1 MLERLPGLRP
11 ANWDFSSN
19 AQVVLGTT
27 DFASCD
33 DAFGPFVVGCRN
45 GRLDFTLLFEQTV
58 FAIVPSAVFI
68 LGAIVSI
75 FQLWGQKPKVNT
87 TSRYY
92 FKMILSFTLIAIK
105 TLLLLQWIRLRDN
118 VPAGTLSVAAAAVNI
133 ADAVFLALL
142 TNLSHMRSVLSSNL
156 IIVFL
161 FFSILFDL
169 FRCRTIWLIEELA
182 PLAYT
187 FAAGTVAKA
196 LLFGLEARSKRSI
209 MIEDWKQLGAEETAS
224 LVGSIFLWWVNPL
237 LKRGNAS
244 FLEATDLPYLK
255 PEQRSRALLPQMLQ
269 NWQRYKAS
277 RFALALMILRSC
289 KSAVLLTAIP
299 RVALSTF
306 KLLVPLYIKKVINYT
321 TLQDAGA
328 ETDKGTVYVLIGAAV
343 LLFLGQTL
351 VANAYEQG
359 KARMRIMMRTS
370 MISTILH
377 YGTQMEPG
385 EKKGSAALTLITVDV
400 GRVVASFF
408 YMHDFW
414 MAPIDVGLAVWLL
427 AGQVGVGSLGP
438 LVTIIVGAG
447 FSAFVGMYMPAAQK
461 KLAEAVEKRI
471 SDTTTVIGSMKETKM
486 LGLVDSWFRAIQTLM
501 DGQIR
506 QSVAFRRLMSVL
518 NVASEIP
525 RTLAAPV
532 AFGFAILALKPGE
545 RLSVAD
551 AFTSISIM
559 NLVITPITMM
569 AHMFPF
575 IISALPCF
583 TRIQDFLK
591 ICSDYEE
598 RVALLGSSGELPMN
612 DDLLPSLG
620 EPIFS
625 IANGNVTAKS
635 KEEPLIKDATVNILP
650 KTFNVVAGKVG
661 TGKSVLLQALLGQ
674 LNITGN
680 AKVRTSN
687 VAFCAQQP
695 WVFNGT
701 VKENIVCKSPPD
713 EPWYNTVVAACG
725 LDRDFEDFSQGD
737 ATAVGTKG
745 VSLSGGQK
753 QRVSLARGL
762 FSRKPI
768 LFVDDVLSGLDWA
781 TQRQVWDQVFSASGL
796 LRKNGVTVVLA
807 THALHL
813 LDQPD
818 SVILIGDDGPGSL
831 IQGTLNELK
840 QNTSIEQLI
849 ATSHG
854 STDGESTTNASSTS
868 SQKGG
873 TNATPSPQ
881 SDAAERE
888 QIRKSGDITL
898 YSYYLGMIDRKL
910 AVTFALFCVLS
921 SAFPILPTLW
931 LRWWTEANESPEPV
945 NTLYYYSIYFILNV
959 VEIILM
965 MRTFFSALL
974 YLAPTTLRKVHTRL
988 LKAMMRA
995 PLSFFVATPPG
1006 DLVNRFSRDIEQIDL
1021 ELPLNLTF
1029 VLMALSWLIALM
1041 GLILAGSL
1049 YMAVMIIPMLV
1060 FIYLLQKYYL
1070 NTSRQL
1076 RYLDL
1081 QSSAPVNTHMIEMID
1096 GVATVQAYGWE
1107 SQYQAAGMDLL
1118 DETMRPN
1125 YMMRI
1130 IQLWLELVLDLF
1142 VSGVSVL
1149 LIIVCLTIPSST
1161 SAGALA
1167 VALTN
1172 VTNLGSVLSWLI
1184 TSFTSTETS
1193 LGSVERIR
1201 SFEDNTPREAP
1212 PANPRALP
1220 SAWPSKGA
1228 VRFNSVTAS
1237 YPPRGNNPAFRALNS
1252 IDVDIQ
1258 AGQKVA
1264 ICGRTG
1270 SGKSSMLLTL
1280 FRLLDLES
1288 GSISIDGIDITDV
1301 AHNVLRPRLITVPQ
1315 EPMLLPGSLRSNL
1328 VRNTSE
1334 IEEHD
1339 DLDDEKLIN
1348 HLKTVE
1354 LWDVVEPQGGLDGD
1368 TADLKLSQG
1377 QKQLVCMARALASKD
1392 ESSILILDE
1401 AMSTVDKQTEE
1412 LMVKILEDEFAKHT
1426 IISVVHRLNTVV
1438 KFDTVLL
1445 LDAGEVVEAGSP
1457 EALLA
1462 KEDGRFRALWH
1473 GKEAS
1478 S

>member
-1 MLERLPGLRP
+1 M
-11 ANWDFSSN
+11 SH
-19 AQVVLGTT
+19 
-27 DFASCD
+27 
-33 DAFGPFVVGCRN
+33 
-45 GRLDFTLLFEQTV
+45 
-58 FAIVPSAVFI
+58 
-68 LGAIVSI
+68 
-75 FQLWGQKPKVNT
+75 
-87 TSRYY
+87 
-92 FKMILSFTLIAIK
+92 
-105 TLLLLQWIRLRDN
+105 LQ
-118 VPAGTLSVAAAAVNI
+118 
-133 ADAVFLALL
+133 
-142 TNLSHMRSVLSSNL
+142 SVLPSSL

-161 FFSILFDL
+161 FVSILLDL
-169 FRCRTIWLIEELA
+169 FRCRTIWLVEELA

-187 FAAGTVAKA
+187 FTASIAAKA
-196 LLFGLEARSKRSI
+196 LLFGLEARSKRAV

-224 LVGSIFLWWVNPL
+224 LVGRIFLWWVNPL
-237 LKRGNAS
+237 LQIGNAS
-244 FLEATDLPYLK
+244 FLEPTDLPYLK
-255 PEQRSRALLPQMLQ
+255 PEQRSRALLPKMLQ
-269 NWQRYKAS
+269 NWEKYKKS
-277 RFALALMILRSC
+277 RFALVLMVLRSC
-289 KSAVLLTAIP
+289 KSAVLVAAIP
-299 RVALSTF
+299 RVALSLF
-306 KLLVPLYIKKVINYT
+306 KILVPLYIKQVIQYAA
-321 TLQDAGA
+321 LQDAGVA
-328 ETDKGTVYVLIGAAV
+328 ADKGTGYALIGAAF
-343 LLFLGQTL
+343 LLFLGQAL
-351 VANAYEQG
+351 VSNAYDQA
-359 KARMRIMMRTS
+359 KARMRVMMRTS
-370 MISTILH
+370 MVSTILH

-400 GRVVASFF
+400 GRVTASFF
-408 YMHDFW
+408 YVHDFW
-414 MAPIDVGLAVWLL
+414 MAPIDTALAVWLL

-438 LVTIIVGAG
+438 LVTIVIGAI
-447 FSAFVGMYMPAAQK
+447 FSAVAGMYIPAAQK
-461 KLAEAVEKRI
+461 KLNEAVEKRI

-486 LGLVDSWFRAIQTLM
+486 LGLVDSWFLVMEKLM
-501 DGQIR
+501 DNQISR
-506 QSVAFRRLMSVL
+506 SLAFRRLLAVL
-518 NVASEIP
+518 NVSSEIP
-525 RTLAAPV
+525 RNFAAPV
-532 AFGFAILALKPGE
+532 TFGIAILLLKPGE

-551 AFTSISIM
+551 AFTSVSIM
-559 NLVITPITMM
+559 SLVIAPITML
-569 AHMFPF
+569 AHMLPF
-575 IISALPCF
+575 IVAAIPCF
-583 TRIQDFLK
+583 TRIQEFLTL
-591 ICSDYEE
+591 CSNYEE
-598 RVALLGSSGELPMN
+598 RVALLGSSSELSASN
-612 DDLLPSLG
+612 DLLPSLR
-620 EPIFS
+620 EPVFS
-625 IANGNVTAKS
+625 ITNGSVTAKS
-635 KEEPLIKDATVNILP
+635 KEEPLIKDANVSILP
-650 KTFNVVAGKVG
+650 STFNVVAGKVG
-661 TGKSVLLQALLGQ
+661 AGKSVLLQALLGQ
-674 LNITGN
+674 LNVTGN

-695 WVFNGT
+695 WIFNGT
-701 VKENIVCKSPPD
+701 VKDNINCKSPPD
-713 EPWYNTVVAACG
+713 EPWYKTVVSACG
-725 LDRDFEDFSQGD
+725 LDRDFEDFPQGD

-762 FSRKPI
+762 FSRKSI

-781 TQRQVWDQVFSASGL
+781 TQRLVWDQVFAPSGL

-813 LDQPD
+813 LEQPD

-831 IQGTLNELK
+831 IQGTLDELK
-840 QNTSIEQLI
+840 EKTNIQQLI
-849 ATSHG
+849 ATSHT
-854 STDGESTTNASSTS
+854 SADGESTANVSSAS
-868 SQKGG
+868 SQKGAPD
-873 TNATPSPQ
+873 ATASAK

-888 QIRKSGDITL
+888 QIRKSGDLTL

-910 AVTFALFCVLS
+910 AFTFAFFCIFG
-921 SAFPILPTLW
+921 SAFPVLPVLW
-931 LRWWTEANESPEPV
+931 LKWWTEANESPEPV
-945 NTLYYYSIYFILNV
+945 NTAYYYTIYVL
-959 VEIILM
+959 L
-965 MRTFFSALL
+965 TFTEMVLLLGSFFVALL

-1021 ELPLNLTF
+1021 ELPLNLAF
-1029 VLMALSWLIALM
+1029 VLMALSWLVALM
-1041 GLILAGSL
+1041 GLVLAGSL
-1049 YMAVMIIPMLV
+1049 YMAVMILPMIF
-1060 FIYLLQKYYL
+1060 FIYMLQKYYL
-1070 NTSRQL
+1070 KTSRQL

-1107 SQYQAAGMDLL
+1107 SEYQAAGMDLL

-1125 YMMRI
+1125 YMMRV

-1142 VSGVSVL
+1142 VAGICIL
-1149 LIIVCLTIPSST
+1149 LIFVCLTFPSST

-1167 VALTN
+1167 VAITN
-1172 VTNLGSVLSWLI
+1172 VTSLGSSLTWLI
-1184 TSFTSTETS
+1184 TSFTGTETS

-1201 SFEDNTPREAP
+1201 SFEEKTPKEEP

-1220 SAWPSKGA
+1220 PAWPNKGT
-1228 VRFNSVTAS
+1228 VRFTSVTAS
-1237 YPPRGNNPAFRALNS
+1237 YPPRGNNPAFRALNN

-1288 GSISIDGIDITDV
+1288 GSITIDGIDITDV

-1328 VRNTSE
+1328 VRSTGE
-1334 IEEHD
+1334 AEEHD
-1339 DLDDEKLIN
+1339 ELDDEKLIN

-1354 LWDVVEPQGGLDGD
+1354 LWDVVEPQGGLGADS
-1368 TADLKLSQG
+1368 ADLKLSQG

-1412 LMVKILEDEFAKHT
+1412 LMVKILEDHFAEHT
-1426 IISVVHRLNTVV
+1426 IISVVHRLNTVE

-1478 S
+1478 T